1 MPSGPCTR
9 ALAVAL
15 AVGAGAVLLA
25 GCASQDTRGDEL
37 LLTALQARLPGRY
50 DNSAQVRADT
60 QSATTPPHP
69 GMSLLIAPAN
79 AALIGKTV
87 YYVRETE
94 AGNPQHVLSQSIWV
108 LGRTTD
114 VHGRQDEIEQHVYL
128 FKEPQRWIHVGE
140 QPELLE
146 SMLPQDLQQL
156 PGCELLWTRKETD
169 YLARRKSENC
179 VPLGRAEGMLLEQ
192 RIELRDNQLALQ
204 LQQVGPDGTLDMAAA
219 QPEPLFRFVRRGAA
233 N

>member
-1 MPSGPCTR
+1 MHLLRT
-9 ALAVAL
+9 ALAIAS
-15 AVGAGAVLLA
+15 GAIVLTA
-25 GCASQDTRGDEL
+25 CASQDTRGDEL
-37 LLTALQARLPGRY
+37 LLSALQARLPGRY
-50 DNSAQVRADT
+50 DNSAQVRADG
-60 QSATTPPHP
+60 QSTATPPHL
-69 GMSLLIAPAN
+69 GINLLIAPAN

-94 AGNPQHVLSQSIWV
+94 AQDPQHVLSQSIWV

-128 FKEPQRWIHVGE
+128 FKEPKRWIHVGD

-156 PGCELLWTRKETD
+156 PGCELLWTRQEAV
-169 YLARRKSENC
+169 YQARRKSQTC
-179 VPLGRAEGMLLEQ
+179 SPLGRAEGVLLEQ

-204 LQQVGPDGTLDMAAA
+204 LQQVGADGTLDMAAA
-219 QPEPLFRFVRRGAA
+219 QPDPLFRFVRRGAA